1 MFHHLVALAE
11 KLQQGTDGFAPT
23 GFYWPGQPIRWVVHF
38 TPGQAVRVEETSI
51 ALPRPF
57 AGRTSGPAA
66 SLLVDRASYALGYA
80 KSTKGKEASNERSSQ
95 YHAKFMELLRS
106 FLQWDGLTDAHL
118 REVLEVLVGL
128 LEDEKVLSQIRA
140 SATGITADDWV
151 SFMPEWGPLKG
162 QHLYDHPLARVFWV
176 EELQRRTLANGVEG
190 ECAICGRQR
199 PLLRKLP
206 LQVKGTIP
214 IHSLNHDAF
223 PSFSLS
229 SGGAQIGICFECG
242 DKATR
247 ALDYLWSHKDH
258 HQNLIKDPDSN
269 DSLKNQRA
277 VFWLKEP
284 AALETGEAETVIDL
298 TMLAPVLG
306 RRPGASLSQLYN
318 LLKLPWKPATHAL
331 LLDDNAFFLAVFSPN
346 KTRLALREWIQVSL
360 EELKE
365 HLRRFLNAVQ
375 IVDEFGEP
383 KLFSI
388 GDLLDVLN
396 AGNPN
401 VLRNLLRTAFLGW
414 APPRELLTIS
424 VRLMR
429 NPRLW
434 IADKKDQGSN
444 RDPGKKKDQ
453 GKEKRKDESE
463 EKRRLPP
470 LPNVVAVAKL
480 VLVYGK
486 GDDRMVSL
494 DQENRSAAYL
504 CGRLLAIMEEAQLRA
519 SQYKVNRTLVERF
532 YGAASTAPAATFGGL
547 IRQATTAHLPE
558 LGRDLNVEMEE
569 VMTKIDQAGGFPRIL
584 TLEEQAEFGLGFYHQ
599 RAAFR
604 ARRKEK
610 KQEGEMEQETG
621 GVEE

>member
-11 KLQQGTDGFAPT
+11 KLQQENDGFAPT

-38 TPGQAVRVEETSI
+38 APGQGVRVEETSI

-80 KSTKGKEASNERSSQ
+80 KSTKGKEASTERASQ

-118 REVLEVLVGL
+118 RGVLGVLVGL
-128 LEDEKVLSQIRA
+128 LEDEDVLAQIRA

-162 QHLYDHPLARVFWV
+162 QHLYDHPLARAFWV
-176 EELQRRTLANGVEG
+176 EELQRRTLAMGVEG

-206 LQVKGTIP
+206 LQVEGTRP
-214 IHSLNHDAF
+214 IHALNHDAF
-223 PSFSLS
+223 PSFSLTS
-229 SGGAQIGICFECG
+229 NGVQIGICFECG

-258 HQNLIKDPDSN
+258 HQNLIKDPNSN

-284 AALETGEAETVIDL
+284 AALETGETETVLDL
-298 TMLAPVLG
+298 TMLAPILG

-346 KTRLALREWIQVSL
+346 VARLALREWIQVSL
-360 EELKE
+360 EDLKE

-383 KLFSI
+383 RLFSI

-396 AGNPN
+396 TGNPN

-414 APPRELLTIS
+414 PPPRELLTIS
-424 VRLMR
+424 VRLMH
-429 NPRLW
+429 NPELW
-434 IADKKDQGSN
+434 NADKEDQ
-444 RDPGKKKDQ
+444 DK
-453 GKEKRKDESE
+453 

-470 LPNVVAVAKL
+470 LPHVVAVAKL
-480 VLVYGK
+480 VLVYRK

-494 DQENRSAAYL
+494 DQESRSAAYL

-519 SQYKVNRTLVERF
+519 SQYNVKRTLVERF

-547 IRQATTAHLPE
+547 VRLATTAHLPE
-558 LGRDLNVEMEE
+558 LGRDLNMEMEE

-610 KQEGEMEQETG
+610 KQEADMEQETG
-621 GVEE
+621 GPEA